1 MNSLYSLTGEFL
13 ELLEMA
19 GDPEVDGECLKDT
32 MEAIG
37 GEIEDKAENYAK
49 IIKTLEANAA
59 GIDVEIKRLTEHKR
73 NEAVEDVIRRKEK
86 RGVPLKKMDFLGS
99 YKKAVDTK
107 RDLQE
112 IIGNICGAQHDRF
125 RDECILAKNNGIQLY
140 VLVENEDGIKDTKD
154 LNAWENPRVKIQKWV
169 TTPSGQRRKVL
180 KYPHATKGDTLAKA
194 MDTMEEKYGVKF
206 LFCHPDEAGERVL
219 SILAE

>member
-1 MNSLYSLTGEFL
+1 MQ
-13 ELLEMA
+13 
-19 GDPEVDGECLKDT
+19 
-32 MEAIG
+32 I
-37 GEIEDKAENYAK
+37 IEDKGQQK
-49 IIKTLEANAA
+49 SKH
-59 GIDVEIKRLTEHKR
+59 EIKHQWFSDHNVPCVQLPLPIGDYILK
-73 NEAVEDVIRRKEK
+73 NAAVEDVIRRKEK

-154 LNAWENPRVKIQKWV
+154 LNSWENPRVKIQKWV

-194 MDTMEEKYGVKF
+194 MDTMEAKYGVKF